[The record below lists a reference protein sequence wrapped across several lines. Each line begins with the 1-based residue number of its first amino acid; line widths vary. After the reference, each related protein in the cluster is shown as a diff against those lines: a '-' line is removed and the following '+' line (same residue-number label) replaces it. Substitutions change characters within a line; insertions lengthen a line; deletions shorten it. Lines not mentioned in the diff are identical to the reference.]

1 MRARPWLLTITMLAF
16 VAAGCE
22 GKLVGRGEEMR
33 LGHEAARLI
42 ERRFRVSQDED
53 LQWLVERIGR
63 QVAASSARRD
73 IDFTFR
79 VLEEREINALSVPG
93 YVYINRGLINA
104 ANADPD
110 ELAAVI
116 AHEVAHTTE
125 RHMAKQI
132 ERIYGATF
140 LLNAFASSNSNV
152 NTIAEIAAE
161 LALRGNSREDE
172 RAADAQGLRF
182 MSRAGY
188 DPHGMARFFE
198 RLLKQTGESRGLNRY
213 FATHPLTSER
223 ITRIR
228 ALIEKEHLAG
238 KARSARPAPGDT

>member
-1 MRARPWLLTITMLAF
+1 MRARRWLLMAATLAF

-33 LGHEAARLI
+33 LGREAARVV
-42 ERRFRVSQDED
+42 ERRFGVSQDGD

-63 QVAASSARRD
+63 QVAASSSRRD

-79 VLEEREINALSVPG
+79 VLDEREINALSVPG
-93 YVYINRGLINA
+93 YVYINRGLISA

-140 LLNAFASSNSNV
+140 LLNAFSSSNANV
-152 NTIAEIAAE
+152 NTLAEIAAE
-161 LALRGNSREDE
+161 LALRGNSRQDE
-172 RAADAQGLRF
+172 RAADVQGLRF

-188 DPHGMARFFE
+188 DPYGMVRFFE
-198 RLLKQTGESRGLNRY
+198 RLLKQTGESRGLIRY
-213 FATHPLTSER
+213 FASHPLTSER
-223 ITRIR
+223 ISRIR
-228 ALIEKEHLAG
+228 ALIEKEHLAQ
-238 KARSARPAPGDT
+238 KSRASRSLPGDT

>member
-1 MRARPWLLTITMLAF
+1 MRARRWLLMTAILVF

-22 GKLVGRGEEMR
+22 GKLVGRSEEMR
-33 LGHEAARLI
+33 LGREASRVI

-63 QVAASSARRD
+63 QVAASSSRRD

-93 YVYINRGLINA
+93 YVYINRGLIDA

-140 LLNAFASSNSNV
+140 LLNAFASGNANV
-152 NTIAEIAAE
+152 NTLAEIAAE

-198 RLLKQTGESRGLNRY
+198 RLLKQTGDSSGLSKY

-223 ITRIR
+223 ISRIR
-228 ALIEKEHLAG
+228 TLIEKEHLEPKSRAP
-238 KARSARPAPGDT
+238 RPGPGDM